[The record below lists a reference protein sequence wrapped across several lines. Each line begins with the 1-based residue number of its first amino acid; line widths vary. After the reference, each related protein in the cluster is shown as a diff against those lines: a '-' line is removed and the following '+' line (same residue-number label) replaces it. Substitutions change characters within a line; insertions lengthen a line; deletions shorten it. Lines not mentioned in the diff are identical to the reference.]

1 MLKYFW
7 VTLLILTVLFFPGCI
22 NNPSSISEVELL
34 KMLEDALMRERS
46 YVTDIQ
52 VLAYDEFEGKK
63 VALFY
68 YKIGER
74 YEIEDLKEFE
84 LSKDEITLI
93 GGSSKMMT
101 DIDRT
106 DVKLTMSSAGF
117 MGYKNTNN
125 YAVVYGRTLDPAI
138 ETIEITFQ
146 DGTQF
151 NRDISENGGYI
162 VFYYF
167 NDFLGVH
174 KINGLDS
181 EGEIIYEFPPNN
193 D

>member
-1 MLKYFW
+1 
-7 VTLLILTVLFFPGCI
+7 
-22 NNPSSISEVELL
+22 
-34 KMLEDALMRERS
+34 MLEDALMRERS